1 MLLPRDFSLLGT
13 LALAL
18 ALPLP
23 VMPQTSSSSAPPVV
37 AMPDTVRPTTAPS
50 AGSPHTPQPPV
61 AAPCP
66 ASFYAAGASLN
77 PQATPNLAGWYAIA
91 LPITKCEKA
100 FQAYSITMNN
110 LTPKGSGANLTFTST
125 TSTGLAIPLKQIGP
139 IDIFTFGT
147 LGTSVS
153 GPSSSLAG
161 TWGGIA
167 VVPIGKTAWRLT
179 PWAQSI
185 GGKWTGGLG
194 IGRSY

>member
-1 MLLPRDFSLLGT
+1 MCVRWELSLIDILAMGSLT
-13 LALAL
+13 LIL

-23 VMPQTSSSSAPPVV
+23 VTAQ
-37 AMPDTVRPTTAPS
+37 TAP
-50 AGSPHTPQPPV
+50 AV
-61 AAPCP
+61 APAVCP
-66 ASFYAAGASLN
+66 ASFYAAGASIN
-77 PQATPNLAGWYAIA
+77 PQATPNLAGWYTIA

-110 LTPKGSGANLTFTST
+110 LTPKGSGASLTFTST
-125 TSTGLAIPLKQIGP
+125 TSTGLAIPLKQVGP

-153 GPSSSLAG
+153 GPSSALAG
-161 TWGGIA
+161 TWGGVA
-167 VVPIGKTAWRLT
+167 VVPIGRTTWRLT
-179 PWAQSI
+179 PWVQSI

>member
-1 MLLPRDFSLLGT
+1 MRARWELSMMGTWVLTVALSL
-13 LALAL
+13 
-18 ALPLP
+18 
-23 VMPQTSSSSAPPVV
+23 PVV
-37 AMPDTVRPTTAPS
+37 AQTAPPAAAS
-50 AGSPHTPQPPV
+50 AVT
-61 AAPCP
+61 AAACP

-91 LPITKCEKA
+91 LPITKCGKA

-110 LTPKGSGANLTFTST
+110 LTPKGSGANLTFIST
-125 TSTGLAIPLKQIGP
+125 TSTGLAIPLRQVGP

-147 LGTSVS
+147 VGTSVS

-161 TWGGIA
+161 TWGGVA
-167 VVPIGKTAWRLT
+167 VVPIGRTTWRLT

>member
-1 MLLPRDFSLLGT
+1 MCMRWELSMVDILAMGRLALT
-13 LALAL
+13 LALSL
-18 ALPLP
+18 
-23 VMPQTSSSSAPPVV
+23 PVV
-37 AMPDTVRPTTAPS
+37 AQTAPP
-50 AGSPHTPQPPV
+50 AALPV
-61 AAPCP
+61 AAAAACP
-66 ASFYAAGASLN
+66 TSFYAAGASLN

-110 LTPKGSGANLTFTST
+110 LTPKGSGASLTFTST
-125 TSTGLAIPLKQIGP
+125 TSTGLAIPLKQVGP
-139 IDIFTFGT
+139 IDIYTFGT
-147 LGTSVS
+147 LGSSVS

-161 TWGGIA
+161 TWGGVA
-167 VVPIGKTAWRLT
+167 VVPIGGTTWRLT

>member
-1 MLLPRDFSLLGT
+1 MPVRRELSTLHILGTGRWALT
-13 LALAL
+13 LALS
-18 ALPLP
+18 LP
-23 VMPQTSSSSAPPVV
+23 VMAQTGPP
-37 AMPDTVRPTTAPS
+37 
-50 AGSPHTPQPPV
+50 AGSVPAV
-61 AAPCP
+61 APAACP

-110 LTPKGSGANLTFTST
+110 LTPKGSGASLTFTST

-153 GPSSSLAG
+153 GTSSSLAG
-161 TWGGIA
+161 TWGGI
-167 VVPIGKTAWRLT
+167 VVLPIGKTAWRLT

>member
-1 MLLPRDFSLLGT
+1 MVDILAMGR
-13 LALAL
+13 LALGL
-18 ALPLP
+18 ALSLPALTQTAPPAPLP
-23 VMPQTSSSSAPPVV
+23 VA
-37 AMPDTVRPTTAPS
+37 TTAI
-50 AGSPHTPQPPV
+50 
-61 AAPCP
+61 CP

-91 LPITKCEKA
+91 LPVTKCEKS

-110 LTPKGSGANLTFTST
+110 LTPKGSGVNLTFTST
-125 TSTGLAIPLKQIGP
+125 TSTGLAIPLKQVGP

-153 GPSSSLAG
+153 GQSSSLAG
-161 TWGGIA
+161 TWGGVA
-167 VVPIGKTAWRLT
+167 VVPIGRTTWRIT

-185 GGKWTGGLG
+185 GGKWMGGLG

>member
-1 MLLPRDFSLLGT
+1 MRRKRSVICILRLGS
-13 LALAL
+13 LALVLVLSAR
-18 ALPLP
+18 AIA
-23 VMPQTSSSSAPPVV
+23 QTVPVV
-37 AMPDTVRPTTAPS
+37 ATPAVAS
-50 AGSPHTPQPPV
+50 AT
-61 AAPCP
+61 CP
-66 ASFYAAGASLN
+66 ASFYAAGVSLN
-77 PQATPNLAGWYAIA
+77 PEATPNLAGWYSIA

-110 LTPKGSGANLTFTST
+110 LTPKGSGTNLTFTST
-125 TSTGLAIPLKQIGP
+125 TSTGLAIPLRQVGP

-153 GPSSSLAG
+153 GSSSSLAG
-161 TWGGIA
+161 TWGGVA
-167 VVPIGKTAWRLT
+167 MVPVGRTSWRLT

>member
-1 MLLPRDFSLLGT
+1 MSVRWKLSMMGG
-13 LALAL
+13 LALTL

-23 VMPQTSSSSAPPVV
+23 VTPQTPPPAATPAVSA
-37 AMPDTVRPTTAPS
+37 
-50 AGSPHTPQPPV
+50 AG
-61 AAPCP
+61 CP

-125 TSTGLAIPLKQIGP
+125 TSTGLAIPLKQLGP

-147 LGTSVS
+147 IGTSVS

-167 VVPIGKTAWRLT
+167 VVPVGKTSWRFT
-179 PWAQSI
+179 PWVQSI
-185 GGKWTGGLG
+185 AGKWMGGLG

>member
-1 MLLPRDFSLLGT
+1 MCARWKRSMIDLAMGS
-13 LALAL
+13 LALSL
-18 ALPLP
+18 VLSLPATA
-23 VMPQTSSSSAPPVV
+23 QT
-37 AMPDTVRPTTAPS
+37 
-50 AGSPHTPQPPV
+50 
-61 AAPCP
+61 AAPAALSAVSAVTCP
-66 ASFYAAGASLN
+66 ASFYAAGASFN
-77 PQATPNLAGWYAIA
+77 PQATPNLAGWYTIA

-110 LTPKGSGANLTFTST
+110 LTPKGSGANLTFIST
-125 TSTGLAIPLKQIGP
+125 TSTGLAIPLKQVGP

-161 TWGGIA
+161 TWGGVA
-167 VVPIGKTAWRLT
+167 VVPIGRTTWRLT
-179 PWAQSI
+179 PWLQSI

>member
-1 MLLPRDFSLLGT
+1 MSFRNVLSLLGS
-13 LALAL
+13 LALAYGL
-18 ALPLP
+18 
-23 VMPQTSSSSAPPVV
+23 APP
-37 AMPDTVRPTTAPS
+37 AMAQATPPLTSGAAAAACPT
-50 AGSPHTPQPPV
+50 
-61 AAPCP
+61 
-66 ASFYAAGASLN
+66 SFYAAGVSLN

-91 LPITKCEKA
+91 LPVTKCDKA

-110 LTPKGSGANLTFTST
+110 LTPKGSGASLTFTST
-125 TSTGLAIPLKQIGP
+125 TSTGLAIPLKQVGP
-139 IDIFTFGT
+139 IDFYTFGT

-167 VVPIGKTAWRLT
+167 VVPIGKTTWRLT

-185 GGKWTGGLG
+185 GGKWMGGLG

>member
-1 MLLPRDFSLLGT
+1 MSMPWELSRKHFLGT
-13 LALAL
+13 GRLALAL
-18 ALPLP
+18 SLPAMAQSTPPATTLP
-23 VMPQTSSSSAPPVV
+23 ATTSPGSTQVV
-37 AMPDTVRPTTAPS
+37 IATT
-50 AGSPHTPQPPV
+50 
-61 AAPCP
+61 CP
-66 ASFYAAGASLN
+66 ASFYAAGASFN

-110 LTPKGSGANLTFTST
+110 LTPKGSGPSLTFTST
-125 TSTGLAIPLKQIGP
+125 TSTGLAIPLKQVGP

-153 GPSSSLAG
+153 GKSSGLAG

-167 VVPIGKTAWRLT
+167 VVPIGRTAWRLT
-179 PWAQSI
+179 PWGQSI

>member
-1 MLLPRDFSLLGT
+1 MINILAIAISVIDILAMGRLG

-18 ALPLP
+18 LLP
-23 VMPQTSSSSAPPVV
+23 VTGQTVPPAAASA
-37 AMPDTVRPTTAPS
+37 A
-50 AGSPHTPQPPV
+50 TP
-61 AAPCP
+61 AICP
-66 ASFYAAGASLN
+66 ASFYAAGVSIN

-91 LPITKCEKA
+91 MPITKCEKA

-110 LTPKGSGANLTFTST
+110 LTPKGSGASLTFTST
-125 TSTGLAIPLKQIGP
+125 TSTGVAIPLKQIGP

-147 LGTSVS
+147 LGTSIS
-153 GPSSSLAG
+153 GASSSLAG
-161 TWGGIA
+161 TWGGLA
-167 VVPIGKTAWRLT
+167 VVPVGKTTWRLT